1 MLKIFLSISLFVLS
15 FSSLTAKASLADR
28 VAAFLNKD
36 EQRSTSSDKSKDKSK
51 DKEKVLVEKTVYWLD
66 ADKANKKESNSA
78 SHVYYDQDA
87 KTSNDDFREQKNN
100 LSEVVD
106 KKLKNFDKI
115 VAEGVNKVDA
125 KVSEAN
131 SLLNEVIDSV
141 AQTSL
146 AAIEAE
152 RRIVGTIN
160 DAVSQVEERANHAH
174 KVLGAR
180 VGDITSTVDDLSN
193 QVQVWVGSL
202 VKLEQKFHRQFDLV
216 KCSYKKSSIP
226 SRYFIVSLEI
236 EKLELSLA
244 DYVQRV
250 VEKEAESKHA
260 SFRKDLTE
268 ALDNNVALSPEFAS
282 YQKIVDLL
290 KNKKAEIQLRV
301 DYREYLAKKLEYI
314 KASIEFINL
323 QIDFESNKSEEMA
336 AFIAKKK
343 SEVDN
348 LALLVSGLK
357 KKEFKSIKSLNQ
369 LKALF
374 VRKK

>member
-1 MLKIFLSISLFVLS
+1 MLKICLSISLFVLS
-15 FSSLTAKASLADR
+15 FSSLTAKASFADR
-28 VAAFLNKD
+28 VSAFLNKD
-36 EQRSTSSDKSKDKSK
+36 EQRAKSSDKPK

-66 ADKANKKESNSA
+66 ADKANKKESKPA
-78 SHVYYDQDA
+78 LQGYYDHDA
-87 KTSNDDFREQKNN
+87 KSSNDEIRDQKNN
-100 LSEVVD
+100 LSEAVD
-106 KKLKNFDKI
+106 KKLKKFDKI

-131 SLLNEVIDSV
+131 SLLNEVVDSV

-160 DAVSQVEERANHAH
+160 EAVSQVEERANHAH
-174 KVLGAR
+174 NVLGAR
-180 VGDITSTVDDLSN
+180 VGDITATVDDLAN
-193 QVQVWVGSL
+193 QVQVWVGSF

-216 KCSYKKSSIP
+216 KCAYKKSSIP

-236 EKLELSLA
+236 EKLELALA
-244 DYVQRV
+244 DYVQRT
-250 VEKEAESKHA
+250 VEKQAESEQA
-260 SFRKDLTE
+260 SFRKALTE
-268 ALDNNVALSPEFAS
+268 ALENNVALSPMLAS
-282 YQKIVDLL
+282 CQKIVGLL

-314 KASIEFINL
+314 KARIEFINL
-323 QIDFESNKSEEMA
+323 QIDFESNKSEEMTD
-336 AFIAKKK
+336 FIAKKK
-343 SEVDN
+343 GEVDT
-348 LALLVSGLK
+348 LAHLVSGLK